1 MKDILDKLKIEIDS
15 EEIASEKR
23 ERLIEIHDE
32 LLNQFEKIEFQHLRS
47 INDKSISVNVLKA
60 TVEQLEAQKILVI
73 EKTQEIENN
82 LKNLKQAYEELEQYT
97 QIASHDLK
105 SPLRTIGNYAQLLS
119 KRFKI
124 VLNDEGQDYLNQILR
139 GVKHMAEIIT
149 ELLEY
154 SKSERNSNAEVID
167 IHGVIHSVVIKLIEQ
182 KGYEEINL
190 IIPAEHIEI
199 IGHKQDIETIFTE
212 LINNALKFRSSESPY
227 VFIEAQKES
236 KGTIQFSVADN
247 GVGLD
252 EIYSEKAF
260 LPFQR
265 IAYLDRP
272 GVGIG
277 LAKCKKSVMKHGGQ
291 IWYQKNKM
299 NGTTFFFTIPSIDT
313 KKIVQ

>member
-1 MKDILDKLKIEIDS
+1 MKELLKELLEEIDC
-15 EEIASEKR
+15 EGITDVKKNK
-23 ERLIEIHDE
+23 LLEIHNN
-32 LLNQFEKIEFQHLRS
+32 LLRQFEKKEFQHLRS
-47 INDKSISVNVLKA
+47 INDKSISVNILKA
-60 TVEQLEAQKILVI
+60 TVEQLEAQKKIVI
-73 EKTQEIENN
+73 EKTEEIENN
-82 LKNLKQAYEELEQYT
+82 LLSLKQAYEELEQYT

-124 VLNDEGQDYLNQILR
+124 VLNEDGQEYLNHILK

-154 SKSERNSNAEVID
+154 SKTERNSYAEI
-167 IHGVIHSVVIKLIEQ
+167 INIQSVIHSVIVKLIEE
-182 KGYEEINL
+182 KGYDEL
-190 IIPAEHIEI
+190 SVVIPSKKLQI

-212 LINNALKFRSSESPY
+212 LINNAIKYRSTVSPL
-227 VFIEAQKES
+227 VFVEAKQLE
-236 KGTIQFSVADN
+236 KGVMQFMVSDN

-252 EIYSEKAF
+252 EVYQEKAF

-291 IWYQKNKM
+291 IWYQRNKL
-299 NGTTFFFTIPSIDT
+299 NGTTFFFTIPAIES
-313 KKIVQ
+313 KKIL